1 MHQQQ
6 LLFLHY
12 QRQRHM
18 LSFHSFLNSI
28 LVKLVNIY
36 SRSTFAET
44 ESPMNRTSFCSGR
57 GILVSHCF
65 GICGSG
71 MDGFGI
77 GTEVGTEIDGF
88 GIGTEVGAV

>member
-1 MHQQQ
+1 
-6 LLFLHY
+6 
-12 QRQRHM
+12 
-18 LSFHSFLNSI
+18 
-28 LVKLVNIY
+28 
-36 SRSTFAET
+36 
-44 ESPMNRTSFCSGR
+44 MNRTSFCSGR